1 MEKKIKEK
9 LFSRIDSYR
18 DEVIKMQSEL
28 SALPALTPYE
38 GGEGEWKKANKIKEY
53 MDSIGYDSFEEY
65 NAPCEAMK
73 EGTRPNHVYRFKGI
87 DSSRT
92 IWIMS
97 HMDIVP
103 AGDLKLWN
111 TDPFVV
117 KVDGD
122 YLYGRGVEDNQ
133 QGLVSS
139 ILAVKAMREEG
150 IKPKY
155 DVALLFISD
164 EETGSFDGIQH
175 ILKVKPDIFKK
186 TDMIYVPDSGVP
198 DGSRIEVAEKSILW
212 VKFTTKGL
220 QAHASRPN
228 CGKNAFKAA
237 SNLIVRLQTLYEIFG
252 AKNDLFEPPTCT
264 FEPTKKEAN
273 VPNINSIPGEDI
285 FYLDCRILP
294 SYKVDD
300 IVNEMRNIAD
310 GVEKDFGV
318 KISMDYAQREEAAP
332 QTDPED
338 DTVKLCAKAIKE
350 VYDVEPRACGIGGGT
365 VAAYIRKEGIPAVVW
380 SRLNDTAHQS
390 NEHCKISNVIGD
402 AKVFAHIASL

>member
-1 MEKKIKEK
+1 MKEK

-65 NAPCEAMK
+65 NAPCKAMK

-186 TDMIYVPDSGVP
+186 KDMI
-198 DGSRIEVAEKSILW
+198 SR
-212 VKFTTKGL
+212 
-220 QAHASRPN
+220 N
-228 CGKNAFKAA
+228 
-237 SNLIVRLQTLYEIFG
+237 
-252 AKNDLFEPPTCT
+252 
-264 FEPTKKEAN
+264 
-273 VPNINSIPGEDI
+273 
-285 FYLDCRILP
+285 
-294 SYKVDD
+294 
-300 IVNEMRNIAD
+300 
-310 GVEKDFGV
+310 
-318 KISMDYAQREEAAP
+318 
-332 QTDPED
+332 
-338 DTVKLCAKAIKE
+338 
-350 VYDVEPRACGIGGGT
+350 
-365 VAAYIRKEGIPAVVW
+365 
-380 SRLNDTAHQS
+380 
-390 NEHCKISNVIGD
+390 
-402 AKVFAHIASL
+402 